1 MGMITNFILYFD
13 SFTAP
18 ATLRTSDGGE
28 TNSMCTGIFSF
39 LLTGFFM
46 YVFVIKSMEITAF
59 EEVEAN
65 SLVEDDLEHLKQAE
79 VMFAM
84 NVFQEH
90 GNLVNNQYFQFIAYV
105 LDINENIIE
114 EHKLALCTIGQWSG
128 IDEKVLT

>member
-1 MGMITNFILYFD
+1 MITNFILYFD

-18 ATLRTSDGGE
+18 ATLRTADGGQ

-46 YVFVIKSMEITAF
+46 YVFVIKSMEITQF

-65 SLVEDDLEHLKQAE
+65 SLLEDQLEHLKKTE

-84 NVFQEH
+84 NVFEEH
-90 GNLVNNQYFQFIAYV
+90 GTLVNNPYFQFYALV
-105 LDINENIIE
+105 LDI
-114 EHKLALCTIGQWSG
+114 Q
-128 IDEKVLT
+128 